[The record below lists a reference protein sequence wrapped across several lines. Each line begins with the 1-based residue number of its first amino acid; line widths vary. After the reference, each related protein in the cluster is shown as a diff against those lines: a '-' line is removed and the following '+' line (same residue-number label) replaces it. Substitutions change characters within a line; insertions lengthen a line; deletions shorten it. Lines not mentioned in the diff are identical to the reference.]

1 MKFLL
6 ITGDHPRHMFIA
18 DVLCKNNF
26 SFDWIIEK
34 RERHIPKINKK
45 YKSKDFE
52 NFAKIEVNITAQKNA
67 EQTNVKKK
75 NT

>member
-1 MKFLL
+1 MLKH
-6 ITGDHPRHMFIA
+6 D
-18 DVLCKNNF
+18 
-26 SFDWIIEK
+26 
-34 RERHIPKINKK
+34 PKDKK

>member
-34 RERHIPKINKK
+34 EKGTFLKLTK
-45 YKSKDFE
+45 
-52 NFAKIEVNITAQKNA
+52 NIILI
-67 EQTNVKKK
+67 
-75 NT
+75 